1 VTGFVPDTSC
11 IVAAVCT
18 WHEHHERAAAE
29 IEARLTRG
37 EPLIVA
43 APTLVEAYAVLTRL
57 PPPYR
62 LSPADALALV
72 EENFIQAARIVALD
86 ARGYPT
92 LVRRAR
98 DEGIRGGRTYDA
110 VIAACAL
117 KARAAVLLT
126 FNKDHFLPF
135 ADRGL
140 EIVVPGARPA

>member
-1 VTGFVPDTSC
+1 M
-11 IVAAVCT
+11 VAAVCT

-29 IEARLTRG
+29 IETRLTRR

-86 ARGYPT
+86 ARGYRT

-98 DEGIRGGRTYDA
+98 DEGIRGGRIYDA
-110 VIAACAL
+110 VIATCAL